1 MKQVEENI
9 TTSTSSKSQ
18 KTKKSSTAGKKKS
31 SAKKDSTS
39 KKDKKAKKVVKKEA
53 TDSVKTVDNTTI
65 TTDTLATD
73 SIFYADSLYCDSTAV
88 RIDSTIVAD
97 TATIE
102 VPPPYMSGN
111 EPALRNNHPGHDT
124 GLMILLSVTF
134 LLVAFNFNS
143 YRRMLK
149 TFGQDLWN
157 VRRRANAFDEHTTNE
172 RSLIAVLI
180 FQLCV
185 YAGILISAKMNTI
198 IPLSPEKTITATYS
212 MIGVYGVYYIFQLI
226 SYSLVG
232 YTFADGI
239 NSSQWVKGFN
249 ASHIFLGFALI
260 IPTVASIFYPTTSS
274 TMWGIAVSLY
284 VIARLLFIFK
294 GFRIFYQK
302 IHSLF
307 YFILYLCTLEIIP
320 VIFMYGI
327 SQIIF
332 TNLQ

>member
-1 MKQVEENI
+1 MIQVEENI
-9 TTSTSSKSQ
+9 TTSTSSNSQ
-18 KTKKSSTAGKKKS
+18 KKKKSNTTDKKKS

-39 KKDKKAKKVVKKEA
+39 KKNKKTEKVVKVEN
-53 TDSVKTVDNTTI
+53 TDSAKTIDSTTLTI
-65 TTDTLATD
+65 DSIPND
-73 SIFYADSLYCDSTAV
+73 SIFYADSLYCDSTAMK
-88 RIDSTIVAD
+88 IDSTMCAD

-111 EPALRNNHPGHDT
+111 EPLMRNSHPGHDT

-149 TFGQDLWN
+149 TFGLDLWN

-185 YAGILISAKMNTI
+185 YAGILISTKMNTI